1 MTAAATPLAC
11 QHGPSSPHCVH
22 VSPACCFALQ
32 AESLQAQVEDL
43 AAEKAAQFEARMQ
56 AETRLANLEAELS
69 SACSELESAKHTG
82 TPKGEGSC
90 Q

>member
-1 MTAAATPLAC
+1 
-11 QHGPSSPHCVH
+11 
-22 VSPACCFALQ
+22 
-32 AESLQAQVEDL
+32 VEDL